1 MRVPKVIRTL
11 PMRKQTVIGTLVAVT
26 LLFIIYQFNFVAEL
40 GESAKARHQQHK
52 LTKESDKK
60 SEAVE
65 VKKVH
70 PRDIRVP
77 KDTPESFKSD
87 SKDTRKEGDETQSQP
102 KKHTQAVAKAEPVM
116 EAGFTCRA
124 SGRVISQDKV
134 NDDYC
139 DCPEDGSD
147 EPRTNACTNSKFRC
161 QKVKKGFF
169 SVIPSAW
176 VNDGVCDCCDGSDEW
191 LQKKMDLIITR
202 ETQKKVGRYLS
213 PCPKVC

>member
-1 MRVPKVIRTL
+1 MRVPRLIRTL

-26 LLFIIYQFNFVAEL
+26 LLFIIYQINFVAEL
-40 GESAKARHQQHK
+40 GESAKARNQQQK

-60 SEAVE
+60 GEAVE
-65 VKKVH
+65 RKRVH
-70 PRDIRVP
+70 PRDVRVP
-77 KDTPESFKSD
+77 KDAQAS
-87 SKDTRKEGDETQSQP
+87 SKAEERRDKMHSP
-102 KKHTQAVAKAEPVM
+102 NLKKTHTQAKVEQAK

-161 QKVKKGFF
+161 QKVIKGFF

-191 LQKKMDLIITR
+191 LQKKMDLIISR

>member
-1 MRVPKVIRTL
+1 MRVPRLIRTL
-11 PMRKQTVIGTLVAVT
+11 PMRKQTVIGTLLAVT

-40 GESAKARHQQHK
+40 GESAKARNQQQK

-60 SEAVE
+60 GEAIE
-65 VKKVH
+65 GKRVH
-70 PRDIRVP
+70 PRDVRVP
-77 KDTPESFKSD
+77 KDAQAS
-87 SKDTRKEGDETQSQP
+87 SKADAAERMDKRHSSRL
-102 KKHTQAVAKAEPVM
+102 KKHTPAQAEHAKEP
-116 EAGFTCRA
+116 GFTCRA

-161 QKVKKGFF
+161 QKVTKGFF

-191 LQKKMDLIITR
+191 LQKKMDLIISR

>member
-1 MRVPKVIRTL
+1 MKMRVPRLIRTL

-40 GESAKARHQQHK
+40 GESAKARHQQQK
-52 LTKESDKK
+52 LTKESDKRG
-60 SEAVE
+60 EAVE

-70 PRDIRVP
+70 PRDVRVP
-77 KDTPESFKSD
+77 KEKQSSSKSD
-87 SKDTRKEGDETQSQP
+87 SKNGPDKMPSQRQE
-102 KKHTQAVAKAEPVM
+102 HTQAVAKVEPPK
-116 EAGFTCRA
+116 EGGFTCRA
-124 SGRVISQDKV
+124 SGRVISKDMV

-147 EPRTNACTNSKFRC
+147 EPRTNACTNAKFRC

-191 LQKKMDLIITR
+191 LQKKVDLILSR

-213 PCPKVC
+213 PCPNVC